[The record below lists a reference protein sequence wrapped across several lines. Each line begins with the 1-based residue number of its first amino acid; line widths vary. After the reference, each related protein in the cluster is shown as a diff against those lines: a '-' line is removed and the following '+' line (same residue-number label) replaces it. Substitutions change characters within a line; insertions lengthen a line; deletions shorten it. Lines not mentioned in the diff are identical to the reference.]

1 MTPSWF
7 LSLDA
12 THKIQV
18 RSTFTFSIFFFSYGH
33 TRYIHTGFFPGT
45 TDAVKREKRK
55 SLVFFRFLST
65 QTITNFAET
74 KAPKVN
80 LNTSVRRVKH
90 FQHKKIRS
98 HTHHQCSTRQEDM
111 L

>member
-33 TRYIHTGFFPGT
+33 TRYIHTGFFQGT
-45 TDAVKREKRK
+45 TDAVKREKREK
-55 SLVFFRFLST
+55 VWSFFVFCLHKLS
-65 QTITNFAET
+65 QILQ
-74 KAPKVN
+74 KQRLQK
-80 LNTSVRRVKH
+80 
-90 FQHKKIRS
+90 
-98 HTHHQCSTRQEDM
+98 
-111 L
+111 